1 MADEQL
7 YPVMFFGFNLV
18 KGEQVLSQ
26 MYVDQWGNS
35 TWQPVPMINVDD
47 KPKTPAIAGYVPED
61 QE

>member
-35 TWQPVPMINVDD
+35 QWKPVPMINVGD